1 MNTPSTRILVGQV
14 GRVFWMRVDGK
25 GTHLNSLQARNA
37 FQGVMAR
44 GVHDL
49 VVDLERCPM
58 MDSTFLGMLTG
69 AALSVKKDASG
80 GTLSIV
86 NANQRNIQL
95 LTSLGLNHIL
105 DLDVE
110 GRLWASER
118 AQAARALKICE
129 EAAACSKEVQ
139 TQHIL
144 DAHQTLSGIS
154 DENECRFR
162 DVIDF
167 LEKELHAQ
175 TASSPVPA

>member
-1 MNTPSTRILVGQV
+1 MNTPSTRILVGLI

-25 GTHLNSLQARNA
+25 GTHLNSMQARNA
-37 FQGVMAR
+37 LQGVIAR
-44 GVHDL
+44 GVQDL

-69 AALSVKKDASG
+69 AALSVKKAAHP
-80 GTLSIV
+80 GTLSV
-86 NANQRNIQL
+86 LNANQRNVQL

-105 DLDVE
+105 DLDVD
-110 GRLWASER
+110 GKLWASER
-118 AQAARALKICE
+118 VRAAEALKICDE
-129 EAAACSKEVQ
+129 TEPCSREVQ

-154 DENECRFR
+154 SENECRFR

-175 TASSPVPA
+175 TAETVPA

>member
-1 MNTPSTRILVGQV
+1 MNTSSTRILVGQV

-69 AALSVKKDASG
+69 AALSVKKDTSG

-105 DLDVE
+105 ELDVD
-110 GRLWASER
+110 GRLWAAER
-118 AQAARALKICE
+118 VQAARALKICE
-129 EAAACSKEVQ
+129 DADCSKEVQ

-154 DENECRFR
+154 EENECRFR

-175 TASSPVPA
+175 TASPVPA